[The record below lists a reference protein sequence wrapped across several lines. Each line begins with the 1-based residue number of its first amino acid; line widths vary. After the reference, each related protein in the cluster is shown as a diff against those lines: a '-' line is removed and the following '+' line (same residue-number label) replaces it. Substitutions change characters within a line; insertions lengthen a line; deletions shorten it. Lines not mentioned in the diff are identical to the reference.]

1 MCRNPQFRRHWLG
14 RWRWK
19 DAPLSWK
26 LAWSTGQSPDE
37 DAGVWTARPG
47 SESAAGPSPCRV
59 ALAARRPVQ
68 AQRRRDLVTE
78 GEALCQCRCESGRV
92 TGPWILMKINKETI
106 RRRGERELAQGLRRA
121 LGWRPLQSE
130 RLRTSGPK
138 GRALVCAPAVRWPQL
153 LLLLQQDLPPH
164 LFRCVLKPNLISF
177 GSKMFDEARFLPRFS
192 PS

>member
-26 LAWSTGQSPDE
+26 LAWSTGQRPDE

-47 SESAAGPSPCRV
+47 SESAAGPSPCHV

-106 RRRGERELAQGLRRA
+106 RRRGERELARGIAQGPGLASSAVREAAHEWPEGQSPGLRA
-121 LGWRPLQSE
+121 GCPMA
-130 RLRTSGPK
+130 TAPPAAAAGP
-138 GRALVCAPAVRWPQL
+138 ASSLVSLCPKAES
-153 LLLLQQDLPPH
+153 H
-164 LFRCVLKPNLISF
+164 LFW
-177 GSKMFDEARFLPRFS
+177 
-192 PS
+192 